1 MQAVWVNMITS
12 LKGTKLLEETIVL
25 RGVFVTS
32 KIIQGKWTLLR
43 LDFTCHKRQLEGQ
56 EFNYFIGL

>member
-1 MQAVWVNMITS
+1 MITS

-25 RGVFVTS
+25 RGVFVRS
-32 KIIQGKWTLLR
+32 KIIQGKRTLLR